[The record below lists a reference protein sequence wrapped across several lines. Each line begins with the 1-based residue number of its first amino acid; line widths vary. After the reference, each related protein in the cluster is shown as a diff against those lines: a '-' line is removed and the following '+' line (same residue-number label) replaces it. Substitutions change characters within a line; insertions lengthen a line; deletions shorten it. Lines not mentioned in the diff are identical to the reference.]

1 MTRCLGAPVP
11 VNGFRHV
18 CSNTVSVLVTR
29 TDIVQ
34 CRRMSLG
41 GSKLSQPQRF
51 NAFAIAVLCLL
62 PSCPSSSCVTAD
74 LRPTAS
80 TTTRRSGGWRWRNF
94 CMRGAVMLLLL
105 WVMCTRW
112 SQNGIN
118 GRQAVRIKFTS
129 MALALLCFLYINL
142 ALFGRGLLQSGL

>member
-1 MTRCLGAPVP
+1 MGAPVP

-34 CRRMSLG
+34 CRGMSLG

-62 PSCPSSSCVTAD
+62 PSCPSSRCVTAD
-74 LRPTAS
+74 LRLQRDAVE
-80 TTTRRSGGWRWRNF
+80 GGAGEIF
-94 CMRGAVMLLLL
+94 ACVG
-105 WVMCTRW
+105 
-112 SQNGIN
+112 Q
-118 GRQAVRIKFTS
+118 
-129 MALALLCFLYINL
+129 
-142 ALFGRGLLQSGL
+142 